1 MKKLFILAVVVI
13 AGLALSGCANKSL
26 NDKTFDE
33 LAYGDDS
40 SINLTSEQHEQVG
53 DGYSRRAKPEM
64 AMVHFNKAIEL
75 DNGNLAAR
83 IKRGNLL
90 LSQGLDEQAL
100 AEFNTVLKMAPDHA
114 IANEAAGCVYFRAGL
129 YGEAETHLSR
139 AVSLNPM
146 LWKAHNFL
154 GILYD
159 RAGRYEKAA
168 EEFSAALELH
178 QGNGAEDIYNNL
190 GVVYIARQQYDKAV
204 ETFRLALKNGG
215 VSARTYNNLGLALA
229 RSGRLDEAIES
240 FKYAGGEAKANNNLG
255 YVLLTENQPGMAVP
269 YFEKALELSPRYYVK
284 AADNLKRARLSAR
297 FQDTGNQFSGSTP
310 NPLLRQS
317 FPDPKQNPGEP
328 VASPASAGSP
338 SSSVAV
344 VETSETIVEAPKTV
358 ITTAVKEEGSGGE
371 NITSR
376 QKSYGLH
383 VSSWNNRKN
392 AVAHCEE
399 LRRQGFETWI
409 NQVDLADKGVWYR
422 VLVGNFASAR
432 EARAERA
439 DVLAILNLDNAQ
451 VYERTDSMPAA
462 SAQL

>member
-1 MKKLFILAVVVI
+1 MKKLFIISIVVF
-13 AGLALSGCANKSL
+13 AGIALSGCANKSL

-33 LAYGDDS
+33 LAYGEES
-40 SINLTSEQHEQVG
+40 SVNLSSEQHEQVG
-53 DGYSRRAKPEM
+53 DGYLRRAKPEM

-75 DNGNLAAR
+75 DENNLVAR
-83 IKRGNLL
+83 VKRGNLL

-100 AEFNTVLKMAPDHA
+100 TEFNAVLKKNPDHA

-129 YGEAETHLSR
+129 YDEAETHLSR
-139 AVSLNPM
+139 AVALNPM
-146 LWKAHNFL
+146 LWRAHNFL
-154 GILYD
+154 GILHD
-159 RAGRYEKAA
+159 RAGRYDKAA

-178 QGNGAEDIYNNL
+178 HGNGAEDIYNNL
-190 GVVYIARQQYDKAV
+190 GVVYIARKQYDKAV
-204 ETFRLALKNGG
+204 ETFRRALKNGG

-229 RSGRLDEAIES
+229 RMGRLDEAIES

-255 YVLLTENQPGMAVP
+255 YVLLTENQPGKAVP

-297 FQDTGNQFSGSTP
+297 FQETGTQLSGSTP

-328 VASPASAGSP
+328 AASPASAGSP
-338 SSSVAV
+338 SPSAKV
-344 VETSETIVEAPKTV
+344 VEA
-358 ITTAVKEEGSGGE
+358 AVKEQGSGGE
-371 NITSR
+371 KITSR
-376 QKSYGLH
+376 PKSYGLH

-392 AVAHCEE
+392 AVIHCDE

-409 NQVDLADKGVWYR
+409 NQVDLGDKGVWYR
-422 VLVGNFASAR
+422 VLVGNFATTR
-432 EARAERA
+432 QARAERA
-439 DVLAILNLDNAQ
+439 DVLAILNLDHAQ
-451 VYERTDSMPAA
+451 VFERTDSMPAA